1 MITEYLNEI
10 IAFIAIVVAL
20 AIYLFVKRAKGSSA
34 ETKEQFIQDIETLES
49 KKANALDVE
58 LSDET
63 LYDAQDEALEKEL
76 IEELSGSVEGDFG
89 VEETPHASTPIVAK
103 KEITKRSVPQHSKI
117 TKQHFKEFAGS
128 RILVAEDNL
137 INQKVLAGLLADS
150 GIELVMANDG
160 KEALDILLKDQNF
173 LMVLMDAHMPRIDG
187 FEATRSIRAN
197 PNYEHIVVV
206 ALSGDTAAD
215 DIKKMH
221 AAGMS
226 EHLEKPL
233 RMDALYDIIYAY
245 SGNDES
251 EDSEYVDII
260 MTTELNGDKGLS
272 ICGGDE
278 KFYMEILNE
287 FISTYSHSADQLS
300 DLLQSENFKEADKL
314 LLDII
319 GISANIGAD
328 PLNETANNLKDALK
342 DTTEKSYLTLLEEYH
357 SHLEALLRDIK
368 EFKAL

>member
-10 IAFIAIVVAL
+10 VAFIAIVVVL
-20 AIYLFVKRAKGSSA
+20 AIYLYVKRRSA
-34 ETKEQFIQDIETLES
+34 DSEETKERFIQDMEAIES
-49 KKANALDVE
+49 KKTD
-58 LSDET
+58 
-63 LYDAQDEALEKEL
+63 ALEVEPSDTPYDVQDKALEREPL
-76 IEELSGSVEGDFG
+76 EEFSGSEEGDFG
-89 VEETPHASTPIVAK
+89 IEETPHATPTVTK
-103 KEITKRSVPQHSKI
+103 KEITKRSVPQHAKI
-117 TKQHFKEFAGS
+117 TKQHFKEFAGA
-128 RILVAEDNL
+128 RISVAEDNL

-160 KEALDILLKDQNF
+160 KEALDILKKDQNF
-173 LMVLMDAHMPRIDG
+173 FMVLMDAHMPRIDG
-187 FEATRSIRAN
+187 FDATRSIRAN
-197 PNYEHIVVV
+197 PNYDHIVVV
-206 ALSGDTAAD
+206 ALSGDTASD

-233 RMDALYDIIYAY
+233 RMGALYDIIYAY
-245 SGNDES
+245 SGNHKSDES
-251 EDSEYVDII
+251 QYVDII

-272 ICGGDE
+272 TCGGDE
-278 KFYMEILNE
+278 NFYMEILNE
-287 FISTYSHSADQLS
+287 FVSTYSHSADQLS
-300 DLLQSENFKEADKL
+300 NLLQSENFKEADKL

-342 DTTEKSYLTLLEEYH
+342 DTTEKSYLTLLEEYN